1 MRKSPENQYLRS
13 MLSIEK
19 RVFKM
24 IIQIKKQNY
33 IDKMVK
39 LLEEENNTRK
49 ISGICLGK
57 YLLRT
62 S

>member
-39 LLEEENNTRK
+39 LLEEENNTRN